1 MAKKLSLAEQIQA
14 RTQQN
19 IVKSRSGS
27 GKTTYL
33 DRFVSVLTDDEGN
46 PTEPK
51 TRVQIVGEISAQI
64 VLEQVETDKA
74 SGARENDFE
83 LTEDGDGPDD
93 ILLAT
98 VNKKV
103 KNQVASAIANNQNS
117 TSLSFNEAYKDKWMV
132 VKGDGGTIS
141 LAPKSAE

>member
-1 MAKKLSLAEQIQA
+1 MAKGKNSLMEQIQA

-33 DRFVSVLTDDEGN
+33 DRFVDVLTDENGD

-51 TRVQIVGEISAQI
+51 NRVQIVGEISAQI
-64 VLEQVETDKA
+64 VLETVEAQKA
-74 SGARENDFE
+74 SGERTNDFE
-83 LTEDGDGPDD
+83 LTEDGSGEDD
-93 ILLAT
+93 LLLAS

-117 TSLSFNEAYKDKWMV
+117 TSLSFNEK
-132 VKGDGGTIS
+132 
-141 LAPKSAE
+141 